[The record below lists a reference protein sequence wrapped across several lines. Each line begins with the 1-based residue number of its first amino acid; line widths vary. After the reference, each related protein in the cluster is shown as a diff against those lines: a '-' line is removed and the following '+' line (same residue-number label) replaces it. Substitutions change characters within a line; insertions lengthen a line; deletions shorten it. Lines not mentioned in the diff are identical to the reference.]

1 MIPSAHLAALLE
13 LVDEYRDNPD
23 VPADR
28 LLQRYVKERR
38 FIGSKDRQE
47 ISGQFFG
54 FLRYQRRIAWHL
66 QMAGVLHPTA
76 RDILIAYHI
85 LSTKMAE
92 QTLETLFSGERY
104 APPKLERDELKLLR
118 ALKQQLGDES
128 LAVPLGVQ
136 GECPDVLLPSLQ
148 QQFGER
154 LATELNAL
162 QRSAPLDLR
171 ANTLKATRDEV
182 MESLLHSGVNAEAC
196 TYSPVGIRLT
206 KRIPLETFAVFKNG
220 WVEVQDESSQL
231 CALAVD
237 AKAGMAVLDL
247 CAGAGGKT
255 LALVA
260 TMQNKGRL
268 VACDVH
274 DKRLERAKLRLRRA
288 GVDNTSLRLLD
299 DQWLRRQKEKFD
311 RVLIDAPCS
320 GSGTW
325 RRNPDA
331 RTRYDMA
338 SVAELQQK
346 QQELLALAA
355 PLVKKGGRLIYSTCS
370 LLPEEN
376 QQQAVWFV
384 ENFPN
389 FKPVDVREIVHSVAH
404 TPLTTQMANT
414 LAPHSLQ
421 LTPAQHGTDGFFMA
435 VWERVT

>member
-136 GECPDVLLPSLQ
+136 GECPDELLPSLQ

-171 ANTLKATRDEV
+171 ANTLKATQQEV
-182 MESLLHSGVNAEAC
+182 MESLLHSGVNAEA
-196 TYSPVGIRLT
+196 
-206 KRIPLETFAVFKNG
+206 
-220 WVEVQDESSQL
+220 
-231 CALAVD
+231 
-237 AKAGMAVLDL
+237 
-247 CAGAGGKT
+247 
-255 LALVA
+255 
-260 TMQNKGRL
+260 
-268 VACDVH
+268 
-274 DKRLERAKLRLRRA
+274 
-288 GVDNTSLRLLD
+288 
-299 DQWLRRQKEKFD
+299 
-311 RVLIDAPCS
+311 
-320 GSGTW
+320 
-325 RRNPDA
+325 
-331 RTRYDMA
+331 
-338 SVAELQQK
+338 
-346 QQELLALAA
+346 
-355 PLVKKGGRLIYSTCS
+355 
-370 LLPEEN
+370 
-376 QQQAVWFV
+376 
-384 ENFPN
+384 
-389 FKPVDVREIVHSVAH
+389 
-404 TPLTTQMANT
+404 
-414 LAPHSLQ
+414 
-421 LTPAQHGTDGFFMA
+421 
-435 VWERVT
+435 